1 MGVRPLRPF
10 WRIGWQYAPTMGIG
24 GLKQRLA
31 GTTSRRSRERK
42 LEWLRARIEPGTSVL
57 LVGVS
62 IQQYGD
68 RLGTDNYVE
77 QGLVKHADATALVYE
92 PEGDPA
98 LGCPFV
104 RGSALELPFAD
115 GKFDYVVSN
124 AVIEHVGGPAAA
136 ALMVTESR
144 RVARR
149 AAFHTTP
156 YRWFPVETH
165 TQVPLLHWLPR
176 GWQHTVFG
184 WIGRPWFNGQDYW
197 LFGARGLRQLA
208 PDTIVPRPRPG
219 YNMAL
224 IVCPIT

>member
-1 MGVRPLRPF
+1 MD
-10 WRIGWQYAPTMGIG
+10 TE
-24 GLKQRLA
+24 GLKQRFA
-31 GTTSRRSRERK
+31 ATTSRNSRREK
-42 LEWLRARIEPGTSVL
+42 LKWLRGRIEPGASVL

-77 QGLVKHADATALVYE
+77 RGLIERAHATALVYE
-92 PEGDPA
+92 PEGDPD

-115 GKFDYVVSN
+115 RAFDYVVSN

-136 ALMVTESR
+136 ALMVKESR

-149 AAFHTTP
+149 AVYHTTP

-176 GWQHTVFG
+176 AWQHAAFCR
-184 WIGRPWFNGQDYW
+184 IGKPWFNGNDYW
-197 LFGARGLRQLA
+197 LFGVRDLRQIA
-208 PDTIVPRPRPG
+208 AETVVHRAS
-219 YNMAL
+219 AL
-224 IVCPIT
+224 TLIGEWPAAGEG